1 MDYGN
6 IESGIQLFSR
16 INEHTQG
23 KDVKF
28 PPLFK
33 ENLRRHSYIEITG
46 GRGSGKSS
54 LLTKL
59 IASCIMPTKHGNSI
73 LPGNGVPA
81 ILINTDH
88 QINLFSIIAQLEHL
102 LNTHTNIDTKEVIQI
117 CLRNLTILNC
127 YSSDQ
132 LKFTFLNIERILQ
145 DDDNIGVLAIDSLSA
160 YYWADRLQIGN
171 VSFNSYCSKVFG
183 GLKETLQNFDVV
195 TIFTR
200 NDIENGIQIN
210 NVKTDYSVR
219 LNKTSETFREAI
231 VSRGSE
237 VAETLKYEIKPFFKF
252 L

>member
-1 MDYGN
+1 MDYGK

-16 INEHTQG
+16 INEHAQR
-23 KDVKF
+23 KNVNF

-33 ENLRRHSYIEITG
+33 ENLPRHTYIEITG
-46 GRGSGKSS
+46 YRGSGKSS

-59 IASCIMPTKHGNSI
+59 IASCIMPSKHGDTI
-73 LPGNGVPA
+73 LPGNGVST

-117 CLRNLTILNC
+117 CLQNLTILNC

-145 DDDNIGVLAIDSLSA
+145 DNDNIGLLAIDSLSA
-160 YYWADRLQIGN
+160 YYWTDRLHVGN
-171 VSFNSYCSKVFG
+171 VSFNLYCSKVFS

-200 NDIENGIQIN
+200 NDIESGMQTN
-210 NVKTDYSVR
+210 NVKADHSVR
-219 LNKTSETFREAI
+219 LSRTSETLSEAT
-231 VSRGSE
+231 VSKGSE
-237 VAETLKYEIKPFFKF
+237 VTATLQYEVKPFFKF